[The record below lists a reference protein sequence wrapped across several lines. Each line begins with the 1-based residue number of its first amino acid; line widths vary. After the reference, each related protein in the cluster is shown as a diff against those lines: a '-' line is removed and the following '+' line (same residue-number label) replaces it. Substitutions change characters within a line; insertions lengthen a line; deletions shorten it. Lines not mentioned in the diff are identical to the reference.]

1 MSAMDNKI
9 NLNFYGVNYRKAVQ
23 DKKEAE
29 VKEEEKTAQN
39 QQGKNVAADEVLNA
53 MALSGKQNVAFAG
66 INAINPKDYLDEAS
80 IARIQNSM
88 TTFGNKV
95 ADYLEA
101 VENEFPNLPDA
112 QKQALAYQAVLND
125 V

>member
-23 DKKEAE
+23 DKKEGK

>member
-1 MSAMDNKI
+1 MDNKI

-66 INAINPKDYLDEAS
+66 INAINPKDYLDETS

>member
-1 MSAMDNKI
+1 MDNKI

-66 INAINPKDYLDEAS
+66 INAINPKDYLDETS

-88 TTFGNKV
+88 TTFGYKV

>member
-1 MSAMDNKI
+1 MDNKI
-9 NLNFYGVNYRKAVQ
+9 NLSFYGVNYQKAVQ

-39 QQGKNVAADEVLNA
+39 RQEKNVKADEVLNA
-53 MALSGKQNVAFAG
+53 MALSGKQNIAFAG

-88 TTFGNKV
+88 VTFGNKV

>member
-1 MSAMDNKI
+1 MDNKI
-9 NLNFYGVNYRKAVQ
+9 NLNFYGVNYQKAVQ

-39 QQGKNVAADEVLNA
+39 RQEKNVKADEVLNA
-53 MALSGKQNVAFAG
+53 MALSGKQNIAFAG

-88 TTFGNKV
+88 VTFGNKV

>member
-9 NLNFYGVNYRKAVQ
+9 NLNFYGVNYQKAVQ

-39 QQGKNVAADEVLNA
+39 RQEKNVKADEVLNA
-53 MALSGKQNVAFAG
+53 MALSGKQNIAFAG

-88 TTFGNKV
+88 VTFGNKV

>member
-1 MSAMDNKI
+1 MDNKI
-9 NLNFYGVNYRKAVQ
+9 NLNFYGVNYQKPLQ

-29 VKEEEKTAQN
+29 VKEEEKTVQN
-39 QQGKNVAADEVLNA
+39 NQGKNVAADEVLNA